1 MKCLEFLHTLFHVLT
16 TAGYR
21 MSEYEAGA
29 FLPYLVI
36 KVSHSVQYLIIRYC
50 NIRLVILKIQ
60 LGKLYEIFLEIF
72 VIFIHLVNCLYILWM
87 D

>member
-16 TAGYR
+16 SAGYR

-36 KVSHSVQYLIIRYC
+36 KVSY
-50 NIRLVILKIQ
+50 
-60 LGKLYEIFLEIF
+60 
-72 VIFIHLVNCLYILWM
+72 YI
-87 D
+87 